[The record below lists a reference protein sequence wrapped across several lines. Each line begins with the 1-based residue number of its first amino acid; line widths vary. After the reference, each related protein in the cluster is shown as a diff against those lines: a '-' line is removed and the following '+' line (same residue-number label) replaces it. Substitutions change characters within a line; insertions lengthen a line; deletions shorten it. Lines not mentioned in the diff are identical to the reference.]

1 MKNVVAY
8 LFLLFETIGI
18 IAASVIYA
26 NKANMHNAI
35 SIQVPEGMQLTLSKE
50 FEIDTADGSFV
61 LSEGTVVTP
70 EYIFPQDVHFQYE
83 GMNQRIHADWDNFKE
98 KQQLEALKVEAEH
111 DLEDRIEKGKFKCI
125 AIGAAIGIVWLVLGG
140 ILSRLLI
147 KHEKGIILVIIHGVV
162 IAIIAFE
169 IHSLTA
175 YLWH

>member
-50 FEIDTADGSFV
+50 IEIDTADGSFV
-61 LSEGTVVTP
+61 LSKGTVVTP
-70 EYIFPQDVHFQYE
+70 KYIFPQDVHFQYE

-98 KQQLEALKVEAEH
+98 KQQLEALKIEAEH

-147 KHEKGIILVIIHGVV
+147 KHEKGFILVIIHGVV

>member
-50 FEIDTADGSFV
+50 IEIDTADGSFV

-98 KQQLEALKVEAEH
+98 KQQLEALKVKAAH
-111 DLEDRIEKGKFKCI
+111 DLADRIEKNTFKHI
-125 AIGAAIGIVWLVLGG
+125 ATGVAVGLGWLVIGG

-147 KHEKGIILVIIHGVV
+147 KHQKGFILVIIHGVV

>member
-8 LFLLFETIGI
+8 LFLLLETIGI

-26 NKANMHNAI
+26 NKANTHNAI

-50 FEIDTADGSFV
+50 IEIDTADGSFV

-70 EYIFPQDVHFQYE
+70 EYIFPHDVHFQYE
-83 GMNQRIHADWDNFKE
+83 GTNKRVHADWDNFKE
-98 KQQLEALKVEAEH
+98 KQQLEALKIKAEH

-147 KHEKGIILVIIHGVV
+147 KHEKGFILVIIHGVV

>member
-50 FEIDTADGSFV
+50 IEIDTADGSFV

-111 DLEDRIEKGKFKCI
+111 DLEDRIEKNTFKHI
-125 AIGAAIGIVWLVLGG
+125 ATGAAVGIGWLVIGG
-140 ILSRLLI
+140 ILSSMLI
-147 KHEKGIILVIIHGVV
+147 KHEKGIIAIIIHGIV
-162 IAIIAFE
+162 IMIIIFN
-169 IHSLTA
+169 LYTLNA

>member
-8 LFLLFETIGI
+8 LILLLETIGI

-26 NKANMHNAI
+26 NKASMHSAI
-35 SIQVPEGMQLTLSKE
+35 NIQVPDGMQLTLSKE
-50 FEIDTADGSFV
+50 IEIDTADGSIV

-70 EYIFPQDVHFQYE
+70 EYIFPHDVHFQYE
-83 GMNQRIHADWDNFKE
+83 GTNKRVHADWDNFKE
-98 KQQLEALKVEAEH
+98 KQQLEALKIKAEH

-140 ILSRLLI
+140 ILSSMLI
-147 KHEKGIILVIIHGVV
+147 KHEKGIIAIIIHGIV
-162 IAIIAFE
+162 IMIIIFN
-169 IHSLTA
+169 LYTLNA

>member
-1 MKNVVAY
+1 
-8 LFLLFETIGI
+8 
-18 IAASVIYA
+18 
-26 NKANMHNAI
+26 
-35 SIQVPEGMQLTLSKE
+35 MQLTLSKE
-50 FEIDTADGSFV
+50 IEIDTADGSFV

-70 EYIFPQDVHFQYE
+70 EYIFPHDVHFQYE
-83 GMNQRIHADWDNFKE
+83 GTNKRVHADWDNFKE
-98 KQQLEALKVEAEH
+98 KQQLEALKIKAEH

-147 KHEKGIILVIIHGVV
+147 KHEKGFILVIIHGVV

>member
-50 FEIDTADGSFV
+50 IEIDTADGSFV

-83 GMNQRIHADWDNFKE
+83 GMSQRIHADWDNFKE
-98 KQQLEALKVEAEH
+98 KQQLEALKIEAEH

-125 AIGAAIGIVWLVLGG
+125 AIGAAIGIVWLVIGG
-140 ILSRLLI
+140 ILCRLLI
-147 KHEKGIILVIIHGVV
+147 KHEKGFILVIIHGVV

>member
-50 FEIDTADGSFV
+50 IEIDTADGSFV

-83 GMNQRIHADWDNFKE
+83 GMSQRIHADWDNFKE
-98 KQQLEALKVEAEH
+98 KQQLEALKIEAEH

-147 KHEKGIILVIIHGVV
+147 KHEKGFILVIIHGVV